1 MLHITVTSK
10 EFWGIYNLY
19 LSLTELEPIST
30 VHVEV
35 VVARLPL
42 AAEGVKYEPVGAE
55 SVLGLV
61 VEAVVVFVT
70 LDGVGEVAVLFRTSE
85 V

>member
-1 MLHITVTSK
+1 M
-10 EFWGIYNLY
+10 
-19 LSLTELEPIST
+19 SLTELKPIAT

-42 AAEGVKYEPVGAE
+42 AAEGVKYETVRAE

-70 LDGVGEVAVLFRTSE
+70 LDGVREVTVLFRTSE